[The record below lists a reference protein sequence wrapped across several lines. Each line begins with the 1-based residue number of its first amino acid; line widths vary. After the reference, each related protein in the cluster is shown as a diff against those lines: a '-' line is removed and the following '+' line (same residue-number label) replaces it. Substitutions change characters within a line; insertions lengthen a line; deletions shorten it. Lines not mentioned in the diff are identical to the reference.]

1 MKSILNL
8 LTKVFVIQFYQS
20 HVSLFLFVLG
30 MSAGFMRAQ
39 DHLALGALMVSSPLL
54 ATMPIMLWI
63 VYTILFIKF
72 NSDLLSLPENRFA
85 YALSFVEKKRQ
96 LTSIT
101 SIIAVQ
107 LAPAILYGAFL
118 ASLAWMNQQYIE
130 LFQIISALL
139 ILTAIGSL
147 QFFSRIA
154 NFQDQNK
161 QWKLT
166 IVLNRS
172 IVKPFPLFFPEWIAR
187 KELFVLLGT
196 KTCGLILLYAITQL
210 YKFDTYDVRL
220 IALGTILC
228 FAAQSPLIWNL
239 HYFENQVMM
248 MTRSM
253 PLSFLKRLINLLI
266 TLCLLLL
273 PESAFLVGR
282 FPEQLSF
289 YDLISSLTLG
299 WSICILFYGFLYWKS
314 FLLDELTTRIF
325 FFVMALLVIT
335 LFKMPLLL
343 ISSVLFVTGFSLW
356 IANYYRY
363 EAGATY
369 NTRDLGS

>member
-1 MKSILNL
+1 
-8 LTKVFVIQFYQS
+8 
-20 HVSLFLFVLG
+20 
-30 MSAGFMRAQ
+30 
-39 DHLALGALMVSSPLL
+39 
-54 ATMPIMLWI
+54 
-63 VYTILFIKF
+63 
-72 NSDLLSLPENRFA
+72 
-85 YALSFVEKKRQ
+85 
-96 LTSIT
+96 
-101 SIIAVQ
+101 
-107 LAPAILYGAFL
+107 
-118 ASLAWMNQQYIE
+118 
-130 LFQIISALL
+130 
-139 ILTAIGSL
+139 
-147 QFFSRIA
+147 
-154 NFQDQNK
+154 
-161 QWKLT
+161 
-166 IVLNRS
+166 
-172 IVKPFPLFFPEWIAR
+172 
-187 KELFVLLGT
+187 
-196 KTCGLILLYAITQL
+196 
-210 YKFDTYDVRL
+210 
-220 IALGTILC
+220 
-228 FAAQSPLIWNL
+228 
-239 HYFENQVMM
+239 MM

-369 NTRDLGS
+369 NTRDLGSWLPQYKSILACRPTTRHGKRRYDEFLPVFLLSAPNTEHLGLRFQHFQRNQSVSSSIQCPSFPDPKKYQAHSC